1 MLINEVNTADLF
13 QALTQHVMVV
23 FGDEFRNMYHLRINM
38 FQIIT
43 KGGSWCTIMVKP
55 YKHYFCYLYNLLFV
69 IWDNDLNGLE
79 RKWLDFLITW
89 RRFTSYLRSVF
100 SSKTNLISC
109 LTKRSLS
116 AEASVET
123 IVRPCL
129 TLLSDPLRSPD
140 ARAKWRMRRLGR
152 ERRTA

>member
-1 MLINEVNTADLF
+1 MECYVAMLINEVNTADLF

-23 FGDEFRNMYHLRINM
+23 FGDEFSNMYHLRINM

-55 YKHYFCYLYNLLFV
+55 YKHYFCDLYNLLFV

-89 RRFTSYLRSVF
+89 RRFTSYLRSFF
-100 SSKTNLISC
+100 SSTTNLISC
-109 LTKRSLS
+109 LTTRRKVRKKVTISRGFGWNHC
-116 AEASVET
+116 EALPFPIIWPTEITWCKS
-123 IVRPCL
+123 
-129 TLLSDPLRSPD
+129 
-140 ARAKWRMRRLGR
+140 
-152 ERRTA
+152 